1 MMKYINLKR
10 MIPFLDDEELELLVD
25 KILESEEGI
34 YKNVTIKDLLPFLD
48 EDLIEK
54 AFRTDLNKNKDVSFY
69 FPFLDD
75 EFYDDIVSKM
85 LENKKIDD
93 KFYSYLPYLS
103 EEILSKIVD
112 SYLKDEIDLD
122 INRVYP
128 FVSDEDIRKI
138 FRKSIL
144 D

>member
-1 MMKYINLKR
+1 MKDINLKR

-25 KILESEEGI
+25 KILENEEGI

-54 AFRTDLNKNKDVSFY
+54 AFKSDLNKNKDVSFY

-75 EFYDDIVSKM
+75 EFYDDIISRM

-103 EEILSKIVD
+103 EETLSKVVD

-128 FVSDEDIRKI
+128 FLSDEDIRKI

>member
-1 MMKYINLKR
+1 MKDINLKR

-48 EDLIEK
+48 EDLVEK
-54 AFRTDLNKNKDVSFY
+54 AFKSDSNKNKDVSFY

-85 LENKKIDD
+85 LENKKIDE

-103 EEILSKIVD
+103 EEILSKVVD

-128 FVSDEDIRKI
+128 FLSDEDMRKI

>member
-1 MMKYINLKR
+1 MKDINLKR

-34 YKNVTIKDLLPFLD
+34 YKDVTIKDLLPFLD

-54 AFRTDLNKNKDVSFY
+54 AFKSDLNKNKDVSFY

-75 EFYDDIVSKM
+75 EFYDDIVSRM

-103 EEILSKIVD
+103 EEILSKVVD
-112 SYLKDEIDLD
+112 SYLKDEVDLD

-128 FVSDEDIRKI
+128 FLSDEDIRKI

>member
-1 MMKYINLKR
+1 MKDINLKR

-25 KILESEEGI
+25 KILENEEGI

-54 AFRTDLNKNKDVSFY
+54 AFKSDLNKNKDVSFY

-75 EFYDDIVSKM
+75 EFYDDIISRM

-103 EEILSKIVD
+103 EEILSKVVD
-112 SYLKDEIDLD
+112 SYLKDDIDLD

-128 FVSDEDIRKI
+128 FLSDKDIRKI
-138 FRKSIL
+138 FRKSTL

>member
-1 MMKYINLKR
+1 MKDNNLKK

-54 AFRTDLNKNKDVSFY
+54 AFKSDINKNKDVSFY

-75 EFYDDIVSKM
+75 EFYDDIVSRM

-128 FVSDEDIRKI
+128 FLSDEDIRKI